1 MAVIAI
7 DHATAAVLKA
17 HQRRQAAERKPEWR
31 YWGLI
36 FITPRGEPYHG
47 VDVLRAFHAACDEAG
62 IERRRVHDLRV
73 SAATLL
79 AELGVEEAVRMARLG
94 HATTAMARH
103 YAIVREELDRDAVQ
117 RLAEAL
123 A

>member
-1 MAVIAI
+1 MTP
-7 DHATAAVLKA
+7 ATHTARSMSRS
-17 HQRRQAAERKPEWR
+17 RRTAP
-31 YWGLI
+31 L
-36 FITPRGEPYHG
+36 TN
-47 VDVLRAFHAACDEAG
+47 
-62 IERRRVHDLRV
+62 RRFHDLRV

-103 YAIVREELDRDAVQ
+103 YAIVREELDRDAAQ